1 MLVRYTRWNPPST
14 SVSGVG
20 GAFVE
25 SFPVFGIGRNRGK
38 QGQKAPVGQNG
49 DRKKPARWRVGGWVG
64 LEGNRGPL
72 GGSLGEIEKLDRLCP
87 ISLLDGS
94 YRLLHG

>member
-38 QGQKAPVGQNG
+38 QGQKA
-49 DRKKPARWRVGGWVG
+49 RWAKTAT
-64 LEGNRGPL
+64 
-72 GGSLGEIEKLDRLCP
+72 EKNP
-87 ISLLDGS
+87 LDGG
-94 YRLLHG
+94 LVIGLA